1 MILPATGVRSAG
13 TIENPDYPL
22 TEELITSTLK
32 SDIDAG
38 YVITRRKYTRSIHR
52 FTMKWSHLPG
62 SDVAEI
68 QAFFEAVGGA
78 AGSWVYTHQLTSTE
92 YTVRFKDDV
101 LKFDL
106 AVPGPESSEGAGDG
120 GYYSGTIVVEEV

>member
-1 MILPATGVRSAG
+1 MILPAAGVRSAG

-22 TEELITSTLK
+22 TEETITNTLK
-32 SDIDAG
+32 SDTDSG
-38 YVITRRKYTRSIHR
+38 YVITRRKYTRVIHR

-68 QAFFEAVGGA
+68 KAFFEAVGGA
-78 AGSWVYTHQLTSTE
+78 AGSWEYIHQLTSAK
-92 YTVRFKDDV
+92 YTVRFKDDI

-106 AVPGPESSEGAGDG
+106 AVPGPESSEGANDG
-120 GYYSGTIVVEEV
+120 GYYSGTIVLEEV